1 MEWSATHEYAFA
13 TRDPNTCTYLLWRYG
28 LHNRPWSERPLF
40 GTTRYMRLDGMRC
53 KKTDVGAYIR
63 EVMQSRPV

>member
-13 TRDPNTCTYLLWRYG
+13 TRDPNTCTYLL
-28 LHNRPWSERPLF
+28 F
-40 GTTRYMRLDGMRC
+40 GTTRYMTLKGMRC
-53 KKTDVGAYIR
+53 EKTDVGAHIR